1 MLNFNF
7 AFVLLLTLLITLS
20 VIPYNT
26 GVLAADYRL
35 VNEWGTFGAEIGQF
49 NEPADIAFD
58 PNSGD
63 VFVSDLKNNRI
74 QKFDS
79 NGNYLIS
86 WGMPGTRPG
95 QFQHP
100 ADLAVDPK
108 TQFVYV
114 SDIENSRIQKFDKNG
129 SYVSEWGSLGSR

>member
-1 MLNFNF
+1 MLNFNI

-35 VNEWGTFGAEIGQF
+35 ANEWGTLGAEIGQF

-58 PNSGD
+58 PVSGD

-74 QKFDS
+74 QKFDG

-86 WGMPGTRPG
+86 
-95 QFQHP
+95 
-100 ADLAVDPK
+100 
-108 TQFVYV
+108 
-114 SDIENSRIQKFDKNG
+114 
-129 SYVSEWGSLGSR
+129 

>member
-1 MLNFNF
+1 MGH
-7 AFVLLLTLLITLS
+7 TWS
-20 VIPYNT
+20 
-26 GVLAADYRL
+26 
-35 VNEWGTFGAEIGQF
+35 EIGQF

-58 PNSGD
+58 PVSGD

-86 WGMPGTRPG
+86 WGMPGTIL
-95 QFQHP
+95 
-100 ADLAVDPK
+100 DNSSICNLAVDPK

-114 SDIENSRIQKFDKNG
+114 SDIENSRSRSLIKMAVTFQSGGHWELATVSSTIQ
-129 SYVSEWGSLGSR
+129 ET